1 MLFLRRKSKEVTS
14 LVIEDKSSLD
24 NFATFDDLTKTRWKR
39 IELLLKGYNLH
50 HRRGA
55 LVALNAEEIQKKC

>member
-50 HRRGA
+50 RRRGA

>member
-24 NFATFDDLTKTRWKR
+24 NFATFDDLTKTR
-39 IELLLKGYNLH
+39 
-50 HRRGA
+50 
-55 LVALNAEEIQKKC
+55 